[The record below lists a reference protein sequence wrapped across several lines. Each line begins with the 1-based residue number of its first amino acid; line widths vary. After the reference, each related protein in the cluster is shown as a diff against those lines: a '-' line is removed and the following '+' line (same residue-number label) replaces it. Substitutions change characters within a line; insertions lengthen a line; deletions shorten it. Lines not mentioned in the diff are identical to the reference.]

1 MLNGLV
7 PTISPIKLNPK
18 VSILKAAKS
27 IPGDGTLG
35 EKITYAGFRAFDVG
49 DLPRSVLVESK
60 LIDPIYRVSEKSKKQ
75 VDFFGEMTE
84 AMSGIKSINFDIKTK
99 LGYKATEAAS
109 ELRVAQ
115 EELRRLRKTHGYRVP
130 EEYLNAYKKANEIR
144 FRALKDLSV
153 AVDDAEYLGVS
164 KGEIYKVLKDAKVS
178 DWQNV
183 VNNNFIPYAPPPGV
197 FTDAYEVDENKVR
210 NTPDMKGLAKQFM
223 GDLNQQLSPQFERP
237 KVNIPEPSTASIFKR
252 KSEINPQEK
261 AAQVLRQEEMR
272 KLLGL

>member
-1 MLNGLV
+1 M
-7 PTISPIKLNPK
+7 
-18 VSILKAAKS
+18 ILKW
-27 IPGDGTLG
+27 
-35 EKITYAGFRAFDVG
+35 
-49 DLPRSVLVESK
+49 
-60 LIDPIYRVSEKSKKQ
+60 
-75 VDFFGEMTE
+75 
-84 AMSGIKSINFDIKTK
+84 NIKTK
-99 LGYKATEAAS
+99 LKYKATEAAG

-164 KGEIYKVLKDAKVS
+164 KGEIYKTLQDAKVS

-197 FTDAYEVDENKVR
+197 FTDAYEVNENKVR
-210 NTPDMKGLAKQFM
+210 NTPDMEEISRQYA
-223 GDLNQQLSPQFERP
+223 GDLNQQLSPQIQRP
-237 KVNIPEPSTASIFKR
+237 IVNIPEPSTASIFKR